1 MNLAAIQKL
10 MDLCCVALYMLLVDA
25 ASASLKN

>member
-1 MNLAAIQKL
+1 MDLAAIQKL
-10 MDLCCVALYMLLVDA
+10 MDHCCVALYVLLLDA